1 MERFGMPASLG
12 FREAKILPHSQNP
25 ENMAIVPHAKHN
37 FGGYIPLVPYSD
49 IYRKQSL
56 KYLVFAK

>member
-1 MERFGMPASLG
+1 MPATLG
-12 FREAKILPHSQNP
+12 FREAKILPHSHNP
-25 ENMAIVPHAKHN
+25 ENMAIAPLAKHN
-37 FGGYIPLVPYSD
+37 LRGHIPLVPYSD

>member
-1 MERFGMPASLG
+1 MECFGMPASLG

-37 FGGYIPLVPYSD
+37 FGGYIPLGPIQIFIENNPSN
-49 IYRKQSL
+49 I
-56 KYLVFAK
+56 